1 MLERN
6 RGRKVTSLAVVLLL
20 VVLLTAG
27 ALVITGCES
36 EQQSKEKEFKTRWT
50 KILEDFQAQVTK
62 DDAKGQAL
70 VNKNDLPGVISLV
83 KARIASVD
91 NTLSQVLALYP
102 PEALRKLQGLSI
114 YYLIT
119 LEDRLQAQNALY
131 EAVLSGSPTKDLQ
144 TVFDQMVQRNEII
157 AQELAIELQKRG
169 INIKTPSTQPKAPS
183 SSPSSSP
190 STAPS
195 TSPAK

>member
-27 ALVITGCES
+27 VLVIAGCES
-36 EQQSKEKEFKTRWT
+36 EQQSKAKEFQAKWT
-50 KILEDFQAQVTK
+50 KIMDDFQARLTR

-91 NTLSQVLALYP
+91 NVLSQVLSLYP
-102 PEALRKLQGLSI
+102 PETLRKLQGLSI

-119 LEDRLQAQNALY
+119 LQDRLQAQNALY
-131 EAVLSGSPTKDLQ
+131 EAVLSGSPTSDLQ
-144 TVFDQMVQRNEII
+144 TVFNQMVQRNEIL
-157 AQELAIELQKRG
+157 AQELGIELQKRG
-169 INIKTPSTQPKAPS
+169 INIKSPSTQPKV
-183 SSPSSSP
+183 PSSSP

-195 TSPAK
+195 ISPAK